1 MVRLDIIWGGGIRM
15 QNNNDVRKNNDLETA
30 RNILQNAT
38 QMNMSKEIIL
48 KISQKTD
55 EYIKAYYRDGEN
67 KRVLEQKRQ
76 CITE

>member
-1 MVRLDIIWGGGIRM
+1 M
-15 QNNNDVRKNNDLETA
+15 QNNNDVRTNNDLETA
-30 RNILQNAT
+30 RKILQNAT

-55 EYIKAYYRDGEN
+55 EYINAYYRDGEN
-67 KRVLEQKRQ
+67 KRAVEKRH

>member
-1 MVRLDIIWGGGIRM
+1 M

-48 KISQKTD
+48 RISQKTD
-55 EYIKAYYRDGEN
+55 EYINAYYRDAEN
-67 KRVLEQKRQ
+67 KRVMEQKRR